1 MSDQQVVLSQLPVIF
16 TDVNGTVDKL
26 TIANI
31 DISHT
36 GTFGNIKISGATV
49 DGQVLT
55 ANGTSGATVW
65 KTINIATGNIAP
77 LNLNG
82 ISTTVLNGVGGWTTL
97 PTVGTVG
104 VLNTTGATTTW
115 LRGDGTWANIAI
127 PSVGTVGQLSLNNST
142 TQYLRGDGQW
152 TTISGPGTGVTQVNT
167 AGSGLGFSLA
177 GGPITTTG
185 TVTLS
190 TPTANDLRTTL
201 NIGNVANIN
210 LTGETNK
217 VLLANGGWTEMPTTL
232 TVGTVAYANYPSVN
246 TTTTWLRGDGQWV
259 APPGGTNPGTVTS
272 VAVTTS
278 SGGLGFTVSGGPITS
293 SGTITL
299 NIPTAAALRT
309 NLGLGNV
316 ALTNFSGTVSHYLK
330 GDGTWGP
337 ITGTGTGTVTQ
348 VDVAGSGLGF
358 ALSGGPITG
367 TGTVTL
373 ATPTAGALR
382 GSLTIGTVANANFSG
397 NTLQWL
403 RGDGTWS
410 NISVPTVGTVGAL
423 NTNGS
428 TTQFLRGDGTWQTI
442 AATGNISSIN
452 LNGVSSQFLA
462 GTGGWVSYG
471 NIISINKNGSTS
483 QFLRG
488 DGTWAATAPTV
499 AGGTTQIQYNGGG
512 VISASANLTFDGQTF
527 STPLAKIGS
536 LQELKMVRETVN
548 ENTSQITG
556 TYQYDLL
563 SGSIHTILTPLT
575 SNIIVNFRGNSQSPY
590 STLSSTNGQ
599 SITATLIFATGATA
613 YTVSSITIDGA
624 AKTISWQSGTA
635 PTVSPNSYMC
645 MTFTI
650 IRTATVPGWLVLGS
664 CVRYA

>member
-26 TIANI
+26 TLANI

-49 DGQVLT
+49 DGQILT
-55 ANGTSGATVW
+55 ANGTSGATAW

-190 TPTANDLRTTL
+190 TPTATDLRTTL

-217 VLLANGGWTEMPTTL
+217 VLLANGTWTAMPTTL
-232 TVGTVAYANYPSVN
+232 TVGTLAYANFPTVN
-246 TTTTWLRGDGQWV
+246 TTTTYLRGDGTWQSFT
-259 APPGGTNPGTVTS
+259 PSSTGTVTS
-272 VAVTTS
+272 VSTTQ
-278 SGGLGFTVSGGPITS
+278 SGTLGFTLTGGAITS

-299 NIPTAAALRT
+299 NMPTAQTLRT

-316 ALTNFSGTVSHYLK
+316 ALTNFSGTASHYLK
-330 GDGTWGP
+330 GDGSWGP

-358 ALSGGPITG
+358 ALSGGPINTTG
-367 TGTVTL
+367 TITL
-373 ATPTAGALR
+373 TIPPATSLR
-382 GSLTIGTVANANFSG
+382 GSLTIGNVANANFSG

-403 RGDGTWS
+403 RGDGTWA

-428 TTQFLRGDGTWQTI
+428 TTQYLRGDGTWQTI

-512 VISASANLTFDGQTF
+512 VISASANLTFDGQ
-527 STPLAKIGS
+527 SLYTPTAKIGR
-536 LQELKMVRETVN
+536 LDELKMVVETVN
-548 ENTSQITG
+548 ENTSQISG

-563 SGSIHTILTPLT
+563 NSSVHTIFTPLT
-575 SNIIVNFRGNSQSPY
+575 SNIIVNFRGNSQTTYTSISP
-590 STLSSTNGQ
+590 SNGR

-613 YTVSSITIDGA
+613 YTVSSITIDGVA
-624 AKTISWQSGTA
+624 RTISWQSGTV

-650 IRTATVPGWLVLGS
+650 IRTTTVPGWIVLGS

>member
-1 MSDQQVVLSQLPVIF
+1 MSDQQVILSQLPVIF

-26 TIANI
+26 TLANI

-152 TTISGPGTGVTQVNT
+152 TTISGPGMGVTQVNT

-217 VLLANGGWTEMPTTL
+217 VLLANGTWTAMPTTL
-232 TVGTVAYANYPSVN
+232 TVGTLAYANFPTVN
-246 TTTTWLRGDGQWV
+246 TTTTYLRGDGTWQLFT
-259 APPGGTNPGTVTS
+259 PSSTGTVTS

-278 SGGLGFTVSGGPITS
+278 SGALGFTVSGGPITS

-316 ALTNFSGTVSHYLK
+316 ALTNFSGTSSHYLK
-330 GDGTWGP
+330 GDGSWGP
-337 ITGTGTGTVTQ
+337 IIGTGTGTVTQ

-358 ALSGGPITG
+358 SLAGGPITT

-403 RGDGTWS
+403 RGDGTWA

-428 TTQFLRGDGTWQTI
+428 TAQFLRGDGTWQTI
-442 AATGNISSIN
+442 NSSGNVGTAN
-452 LNGVSSQFLA
+452 FNGV
-462 GTGGWVSYG
+462 
-471 NIISINKNGSTS
+471 GSTVLS
-483 QFLRG
+483 GAGAWVNHGTVAALNLVGGTTTWLRG
-488 DGTWAATAPTV
+488 DGTWANIAVPTV
-499 AGGTTQIQYNGGG
+499 SGSTGQIQFNNSGALSSSTNLSFNTATNTL
-512 VISASANLTFDGQTF
+512 VSANASISKL
-527 STPLAKIGS
+527 SS
-536 LQELKMVRETVN
+536 LKTVTETV
-548 ENTSQITG
+548 TVVSAAISG
-556 TYQYDLL
+556 TYQFDALT
-563 SGSIHTILTPLT
+563 SSIHYVTTPLS
-575 SNIIVNFRGNSQSPY
+575 SNLTLNVRGNSGVAL
-590 STLSSTNGQ
+590 LSIVPVGE
-599 SITATLIFATGATA
+599 
-613 YTVSSITIDGA
+613 SITITMIYNTGSTAYSFNTLAIDGTNQTVKWLGGA
-624 AKTISWQSGTA
+624 VPSVASNSTISVTYTLIKLTGSWD
-635 PTVSPNSYMC
+635 
-645 MTFTI
+645 I
-650 IRTATVPGWLVLGS
+650 IAS
-664 CVRYA
+664 AARYA